1 MSVNPASVNL
11 KRMLSVGFRKMR
23 KSVKKGRGLKQL
35 RKSKRNRK
43 SRVLRT
49 PKIGGFLPF
58 LLPVLGALGAL
69 AGGGASIAK
78 TVIDAKNAA
87 KKLREDQRHNKEL
100 EAISRGSGLFLK
112 PYQKNFR

>member
-1 MSVNPASVNL
+1 MKADPASVKL

-23 KSVKKGRGLKQL
+23 KSIKRGKGLR
-35 RKSKRNRK
+35 RKSKRSRK
-43 SRVLRT
+43 SRVVRT
-49 PKIGGFLPF
+49 PKIGGFLPL

-78 TVIDAKNAA
+78 TVIDAKNAS
-87 KKLREDQRHNKEL
+87 KKLREDERHNKEL
-100 EAISRGSGLFLK
+100 EAIARGAGLFLK